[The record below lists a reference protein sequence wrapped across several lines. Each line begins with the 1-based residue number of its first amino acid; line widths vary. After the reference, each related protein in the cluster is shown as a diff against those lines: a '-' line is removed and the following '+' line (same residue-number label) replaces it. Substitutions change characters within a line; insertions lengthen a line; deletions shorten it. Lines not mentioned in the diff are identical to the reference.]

1 MMTGCQDPTG
11 DYNFNNNAWSPTP
24 EAAGGR
30 TCTCT
35 KAGGSGKRLGGETAG
50 ESSDPLQARAR
61 RQLEGAGTWIR
72 VLCRAAKW
80 TNVGVPAE
88 SV

>member
-1 MMTGCQDPTG
+1 MVLWGKPRAVPMTPRRIWGRADLCLHR
-11 DYNFNNNAWSPTP
+11 SR
-24 EAAGGR
+24 GGR
-30 TCTCT
+30 
-35 KAGGSGKRLGGETAG
+35 KERLGGETAG

-61 RQLEGAGTWIR
+61 RQLEGAGTVFR

>member
-1 MMTGCQDPTG
+1 MLRAIIISTT
-11 DYNFNNNAWSPTP
+11 TP
-24 EAAGGR
+24 GHPHPKPLGGGPVVAPKQQGAR
-30 TCTCT
+30 
-35 KAGGSGKRLGGETAG
+35 SGKRLGGETAG

-61 RQLEGAGTWIR
+61 RQLEGAGTVFR

>member
-1 MMTGCQDPTG
+1 MHQ
-11 DYNFNNNAWSPTP
+11 SR
-24 EAAGGR
+24 GR
-30 TCTCT
+30 EW
-35 KAGGSGKRLGGETAG
+35 GSGKRLGGETAG

-72 VLCRAAKW
+72 VLRRAAKW

-88 SV
+88 SVRAVETPP